1 MIPQELERLR
11 DQFGAEEEERIREH
25 LEKIAYTI
33 DSPATM
39 SLVTGPGRI
48 ERIVQLA
55 RTHIL
60 HVNEFWK
67 AGKSLLNVFLTFSAR
82 FHDLSERQFENFA
95 FGMFKASYGTQ
106 TREIA
111 QNLVSAWESLPT
123 EPGEDDDVNTCP
135 ENIPI
140 DILKSGV
147 QRRPDCSE
155 QSLLIRD
162 KPVDYEPSILQ
173 GPWASY
179 SSATEDRAI
188 SGKGTGASVMGP
200 TEVAASGRFFTDSA
214 IDIILTIK
222 DGRWFT
228 WSRTV
233 TWHG

>member
-1 MIPQELERLR
+1 MIPQELETLR
-11 DQFGAEEEERIREH
+11 DQFDAEEEERIREH

-55 RTHIL
+55 RIHIL
-60 HVNEFWK
+60 HANEFWK
-67 AGKSLLNVFLTFSAR
+67 AGESLLNVFLTFSA
-82 FHDLSERQFENFA
+82 HDLSAIFQQMHVDVERQFKNFA
-95 FGMFKASYGTQ
+95 FGMFKTSYGTQ
-106 TREIA
+106 TREIS
-111 QNLVSAWESLPT
+111 QNNLVSVWESLPT

-155 QSLLIRD
+155 QAPLIRD
-162 KPVDYEPSILQ
+162 KPVDYEPSVLQ

-179 SSATEDRAI
+179 CMEEVDGDVNWRGGLIHIDFAASATEDRAI
-188 SGKGTGASVMGP
+188 SGKGTGASVIG
-200 TEVAASGRFFTDSA
+200 AN
-214 IDIILTIK
+214 
-222 DGRWFT
+222 
-228 WSRTV
+228 
-233 TWHG
+233 